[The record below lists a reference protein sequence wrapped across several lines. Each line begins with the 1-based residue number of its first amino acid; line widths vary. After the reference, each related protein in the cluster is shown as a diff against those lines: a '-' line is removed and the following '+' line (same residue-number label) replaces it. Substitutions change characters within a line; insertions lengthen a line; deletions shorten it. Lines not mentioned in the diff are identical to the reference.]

1 MPLAMPISQHLL
13 EDRLKRS
20 SSAEEALRALVLA
33 GCHRG
38 TLLRLLGGG
47 MPSLRSWTQFNRR
60 LVPAPKQLRA
70 RAEKLERASK
80 EIVAV
85 TEFMGHLSFGQLR
98 RRALIVAREVR
109 YLAMSLRIVA
119 GSSVLRTTRS
129 WLSYRNMGKT
139 FQIASLCHYVKT
151 RTKKSHFR
159 EIADLLSTTTQ
170 RVVAEDA
177 LRHQVE
183 RATKK
188 LECDERF
195 APMLSAFV
203 NFFEN
208 FETRLSGH
216 ERGSKISR

>member
-1 MPLAMPISQHLL
+1 MPLAMAKSRHLL

-33 GCHRG
+33 GCHRR

-47 MPSLRSWTQFNRR
+47 VPSIRSWTQFNRR

-70 RAEKLERASK
+70 MAEKLERTSN
-80 EIVAV
+80 EIATD
-85 TEFMGHLSFGQLR
+85 TEFMVHLSLEQLR
-98 RRALIVAREVR
+98 RKALVVAREVR
-109 YLAMSLRIVA
+109 YLAMSLRVVA
-119 GSSVLRTTRS
+119 DSSVLRMTRS

-159 EIADLLSTTTQ
+159 EIADLLSAVSQ
-170 RVVAEDA
+170 RAVAEDA

-188 LECDERF
+188 LEYDGRF
-195 APMLSAFV
+195 PQMLSAFV
-203 NFFEN
+203 DFFEN
-208 FETRLSGH
+208 LETRISGH